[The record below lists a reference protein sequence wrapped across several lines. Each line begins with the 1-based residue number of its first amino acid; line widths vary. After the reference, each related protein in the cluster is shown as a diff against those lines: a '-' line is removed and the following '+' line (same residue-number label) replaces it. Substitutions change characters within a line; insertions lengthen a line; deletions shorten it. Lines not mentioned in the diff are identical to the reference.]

1 MAKLKSFDPISGKEG
16 VAYAKINGNNEELFF
31 AKTIEASV
39 EKAKSEIKAIGRRMT
54 GHKITGMSG
63 SGKMTLYYL
72 TPLFR
77 QMLKQYKDTGVD
89 IYFDLVVENND
100 PSSSAGKQTTL
111 LMDCNLDS
119 VVLTKLDGDSDDPL
133 EEDTD
138 FTFEDYD
145 ILQEFT
151 KIQ

>member
-31 AKTIEASV
+31 AKTIEATV

-54 GHKITGMSG
+54 GHKTTGLNGTG
-63 SGKMTLYYL
+63 SMTLYYL

-119 VVLTKLDGDSDDPL
+119 VLLTKLDADSDDPL
-133 EEDTD
+133 EEDAD

-145 ILQEFT
+145 ILEEFN

>member
-119 VVLTKLDGDSDDPL
+119 VLLTKLDGDSDDPL
-133 EEDTD
+133 EEDAD

>member
-54 GHKITGMSG
+54 GHKTTGMSG

-119 VVLTKLDGDSDDPL
+119 VLLTKLDGDSDDPL
-133 EEDTD
+133 EEDAD
-138 FTFEDYD
+138 FTFEYYD
-145 ILQEFT
+145 LLQEFT

>member
-31 AKTIEASV
+31 AKTIEATV

-54 GHKITGMSG
+54 GHKTTGMSG
-63 SGKMTLYYL
+63 SGSMTLYYL

-77 QMLKQYKDTGVD
+77 QMVKQYKDTGVD

-119 VVLTKLDGDSDDPL
+119 VLLTKLDADSDDPL
-133 EEDTD
+133 EEDAD

-145 ILQEFT
+145 ILEEFT

>member
-39 EKAKSEIKAIGRRMT
+39 ETAKSEIKAIGRRMT
-54 GHKITGMSG
+54 GHKTTGMSG

-100 PSSSAGKQTTL
+100 PSSSAGKQTTR

-119 VVLTKLDGDSDDPL
+119 VVRTKLDGDSDDPL
-133 EEDTD
+133 EEDAD

>member
-54 GHKITGMSG
+54 GHKTTGMSG

-119 VVLTKLDGDSDDPL
+119 VVLSKLDGDSDDPL
-133 EEDTD
+133 EEDAD

>member
-16 VAYAKINGNNEELFF
+16 LAYAKINGNNEELFF

-54 GHKITGMSG
+54 GHKTTGMSG

-133 EEDTD
+133 EEDAD

>member
-54 GHKITGMSG
+54 GHKTTGMSG

-89 IYFDLVVENND
+89 IYVDLVVENND

-133 EEDTD
+133 EEDAD